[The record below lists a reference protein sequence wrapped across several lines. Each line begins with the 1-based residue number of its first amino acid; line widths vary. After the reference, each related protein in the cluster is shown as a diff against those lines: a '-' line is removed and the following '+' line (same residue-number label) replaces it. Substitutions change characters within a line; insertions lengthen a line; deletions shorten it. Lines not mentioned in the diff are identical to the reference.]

1 MNTIRFI
8 VYGFFCSILSG
19 CSGDYS
25 VVLRNVGTNEITEA
39 HVSYGNFESV
49 GGRLPP
55 GGTTVHHG
63 NVPRRIPKVAI
74 VEWSRG
80 DGMHHRKEV
89 EVRRIVSK
97 DFKRGELVF
106 EIDDSNEIRIRRR

>member
-8 VYGFFCSILSG
+8 VYGFLCSILSG

-39 HVSYGNFESV
+39 HVYYKNFEAV
-49 GGRLPP
+49 GGGLHP

-63 NVPRRIPKVAI
+63 NVPRRIPKLAI

-89 EVRRIVSK
+89 EVRTVVPK
-97 DFKRGELVF
+97 DFKRGDLVF
-106 EIDDSNEIRIRRR
+106 EIDDSNEVRISSR